1 MSLNNHDDYI
11 KKVNDLLSCFDE
23 KMTQRVVCQYI
34 KGCDVYQNKNNGQIN
49 NALFDVVMQLKLI
62 THQYTNNKEQGVKG
76 QEEQG
81 VKGQEEQGVKGQEE
95 QGVKKQEEQEEKK
108 QESKEEQ
115 KIKSKEEQRVK
126 SQEEQGVKS
135 QEEQGVKGQ
144 EEQGVKGQEEQ
155 GVKGQE
161 EQGVPNNEIHK
172 QIILTAEQKIHL
184 DKLL

>member
-81 VKGQEEQGVKGQEE
+81 VKGQEEQGV
-95 QGVKKQEEQEEKK
+95 
-108 QESKEEQ
+108 
-115 KIKSKEEQRVK
+115 
-126 SQEEQGVKS
+126 
-135 QEEQGVKGQ
+135 
-144 EEQGVKGQEEQ
+144 
-155 GVKGQE
+155 
-161 EQGVPNNEIHK
+161 PNNEIHK

-184 DKLL
+184 DKLLNDKAIKSITKKTDNKNIVTSKDYKTVSNKIKALKKSIKGNNNDQIKSIKDLELYKLLLQRNDLLGL